1 VHRARWWSM
10 GCAVG
15 VTRWRRPWWRSA
27 ITIAT
32 TAAATTTTAA
42 ATATTAHRVHDARGW
57 TIGSGAIHPARLAGV
72 GQRRST
78 SALSRGSPT
87 RAYRHTTP
95 DSARPR
101 LEAGEVSGVAS

>member
-1 VHRARWWSM
+1 M
-10 GCAVG
+10 GNAVG
-15 VTRWRRPWWRSA
+15 VTRWRRPWWRRA
-27 ITIAT
+27 ITI
-32 TAAATTTTAA
+32 TTTTTTTTSATTDAAAAA

-57 TIGSGAIHPARLAGV
+57 TIWSGAIHPARLAGV

-87 RAYRHTTP
+87 RACRHTTP